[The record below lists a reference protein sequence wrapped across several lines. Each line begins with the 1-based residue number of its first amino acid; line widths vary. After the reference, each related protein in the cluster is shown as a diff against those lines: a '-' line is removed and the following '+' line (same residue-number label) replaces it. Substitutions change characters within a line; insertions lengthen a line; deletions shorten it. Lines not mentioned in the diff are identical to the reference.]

1 LQQEN
6 ATPHILPDSLP
17 TYELRE
23 EDVRAL
29 AMALRGRPRNASAG
43 NQFE

>member
-1 LQQEN
+1 LQQED
-6 ATPHILPDSLP
+6 ATPHILPDALP
-17 TYELRE
+17 AYELRE

-29 AMALRGRPRNASAG
+29 AMALRGCIRNASAG